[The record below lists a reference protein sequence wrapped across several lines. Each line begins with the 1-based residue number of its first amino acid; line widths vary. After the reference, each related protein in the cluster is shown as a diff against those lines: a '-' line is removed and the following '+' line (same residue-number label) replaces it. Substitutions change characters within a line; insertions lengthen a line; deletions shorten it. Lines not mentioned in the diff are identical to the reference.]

1 MLNSEAGAA
10 MRTRN
15 LAISA
20 GAAAMAAIVCGALL
34 ADPTFA
40 TGFFGAAKAPGS
52 QTAPAQEPAT
62 MLAQAPAAQPP
73 APAAPA
79 TPVRTETINYGSWT
93 VTCREA
99 IDKSSKR
106 TCSGVLQM
114 IDQQRRQVLLTWIIA
129 RDPQGLLRT
138 VIQAPTGVLVQKG
151 IELKL
156 GKSPM
161 RTVPYLACEP
171 QRCEATMT
179 MDDAMVK
186 DSMASQEAIATIF
199 ATDGRGINFTL
210 PITGVDKVFASIGK

>member
-1 MLNSEAGAA
+1 MK
-10 MRTRN
+10 TRY

-20 GAAAMAAIVCGALL
+20 GAAAALAAVVGGIVLV
-34 ADPTFA
+34 DPTFA
-40 TGFFGAAKAPGS
+40 TGFLGASGEPRA
-52 QTAPAQEPAT
+52 QTVPAQDPAT
-62 MLAQAPAAQPP
+62 VLAQAPAAQQQP

-79 TPVRTETINYGSWT
+79 APVRTETINYGSWT

-99 IDKSSKR
+99 VDKSTKR

-129 RDPQGLLRT
+129 RDPQGVLRT
-138 VIQAPTGVLVQKG
+138 VIQAQTGVLVQKG

-171 QRCEATMT
+171 QRCEATIT
-179 MDDAMVK
+179 MDDAMIK
-186 DSMASQEAIATIF
+186 DSIASQEAVATIF

-210 PITGVDKVFASIGK
+210 PIAGVDKVFASIGK

>member
-1 MLNSEAGAA
+1 MN
-10 MRTRN
+10 TRY

-20 GAAAMAAIVCGALL
+20 GAAAAIATVIGGVVLV
-34 ADPTFA
+34 DPTFA
-40 TGFFGAAKAPGS
+40 TGLFGTPGEMRAPA
-52 QTAPAQEPAT
+52 APAQEPAT
-62 MLAQAPAAQPP
+62 GLAQAPAAQPQP
-73 APAAPA
+73 AAPAAPA
-79 TPVRTETINYGSWT
+79 APVRTETINYGSWT

-186 DSMASQEAIATIF
+186 DSMASQEAVATIF